1 MEFIKF
7 LEEYKKT
14 IPEEKLK
21 KIRNAMAEAKLHSSV
36 HRTSHECA
44 QMSLASQVDVCVS
57 RILQVS
63 RCVKDRQMY
72 MKHLA
77 TTFKWENV
85 ALDMEDDAL
94 VGLLRLWLQQK
105 LDSIPVQRD
114 KRSFLDQATVYAC
127 TYVFQ

>member
-21 KIRNAMAEAKLHSSV
+21 KIRNDMAEAKLHSSV
-36 HRTSHECA
+36 HRTSHEWV
-44 QMSLASQVDVCVS
+44 QISLASQVDVCVS

-105 LDSIPVQRD
+105 LDSIPAQRD